1 MSVIVNENNK
11 IYDADELMKLIH
23 QTTGF
28 DVLKDISSR
37 TKREDVFAF
46 ILQCD
51 VDPLKQ
57 DLEEL
62 GLSINIEENEDEY
75 ISELMNKAD
84 EYAVEIEENLPEDL
98 IGYYYAYEY
107 DEDEEIIKTILV
119 VAFDRLG
126 QKKLKEVGNRLITVI
141 GD

>member
-1 MSVIVNENNK
+1 MGFIVNDVNK
-11 IYDADELMKLIH
+11 VYESDDIMKIIH
-23 QTTGF
+23 ETTEF

-46 ILQCD
+46 ILQSD
-51 VDPLKQ
+51 VEPLKQ
-57 DLEEL
+57 ELEEVEL
-62 GLSINIEENEDEY
+62 GINIEEHEEDY

-84 EYAVEIEENLPEDL
+84 EYAVEIEESLPEDL

-107 DEDEEIIKTILV
+107 DEDEEIIKTVLV
-119 VAFDRLG
+119 VSFETLG
-126 QKKLKEVGNRLITVI
+126 ERKLKDVGNRLITVI